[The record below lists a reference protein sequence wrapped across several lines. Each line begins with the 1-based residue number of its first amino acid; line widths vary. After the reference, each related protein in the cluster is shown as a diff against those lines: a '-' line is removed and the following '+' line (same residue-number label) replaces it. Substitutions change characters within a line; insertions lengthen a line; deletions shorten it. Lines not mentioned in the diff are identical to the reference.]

1 MLVLIIKRLSMDR
14 EKMGVDWVPD
24 GLNGL
29 VRMESEQRKT
39 GIGIKKTI
47 SEQRKTGIGAE
58 KDGAEQRK
66 THPCENQIR
75 KDGSPYVLLD
85 FKLIV
90 RTE

>member
-14 EKMGVDWVPD
+14 AKIGVEWVSD

-39 GIGIKKTI
+39 GIGIRKRI
-47 SEQRKTGIGAE
+47 S
-58 KDGAEQRK
+58 EQRK

-75 KDGSPYVLLD
+75 KDGAPYVFLD
-85 FKLIV
+85 FELIV
-90 RTE
+90 RSE